1 MTIRELIAHLEYLAV
16 RVCPAGEDTEVYW
29 VGDYSANMEL
39 QEGSV
44 IYKEGYDRIEI
55 G

>member
-1 MTIRELIAHLEYLAV
+1 MTIRELINHLEYLAV
-16 RVCPAGEDTEVYW
+16 KVCPAAEATEVYY
-29 VGDYSANMEL
+29 VGDYGANMEL

-44 IYKEGYDRIEI
+44 IYKEGYDRVEI